1 MREFDKV
8 IAGIERKN
16 QFMRSN
22 PDYVEENTINGKSA
36 FRLYDTFGFPIEL
49 TVKLAKEK
57 GYSVDTAGFD
67 EAFKQ
72 HQELARTT
80 SAGQFKGG
88 LADDS
93 QMTTRLHTACH
104 LMLAGLRHK
113 FGTQIVQKGSNITSE
128 RLRFDFN
135 FDRKLTDE
143 EVKDIE
149 NFVNDAINASI
160 PVEKVELKFKDALAQ
175 GAYGV
180 LKANDDDIIS
190 VYKIGDVDFQICGG
204 PHAKNT
210 SELKN
215 FKIVKQ
221 EAVSAGI
228 RRIKAV
234 INQ

>member
-1 MREFDKV
+1 MINWFPGHMNKTLKQMQQDSKICDCFVYILDSRCPLSCINPEFVKV
-8 IAGIERKN
+8 IGNKPIIFVLNK
-16 QFMRSN
+16 S
-22 PDYVEENTINGKSA
+22 DLVEK
-36 FRLYDTFGFPIEL
+36 
-49 TVKLAKEK
+49 
-57 GYSVDTAGFD
+57 
-67 EAFKQ
+67 
-72 HQELARTT
+72 
-80 SAGQFKGG
+80 
-88 LADDS
+88 
-93 QMTTRLHTACH
+93 
-104 LMLAGLRHK
+104 
-113 FGTQIVQKGSNITSE
+113 
-128 RLRFDFN
+128 
-135 FDRKLTDE
+135 
-143 EVKDIE
+143 KDIE
-149 NFVNDAINASI
+149 KFVNDAINASI

-215 FKIVKQ
+215 FKILKQ